1 MIRAWPRLVVVL
13 FAIGAAAVLGGA
25 VLTVVA
31 VAEQEP
37 ERCCS
42 GPVAAPAALP
52 SPTTAPAGTRP
63 AGPPHCLIGS
73 WQVVEEEWMFA
84 FYNDEAP
91 IRFTTAGSR
100 TYEYRPDG
108 TVVQSDQNAV
118 MSANWQGRA
127 LRMEYAGTRALTWT
141 IAGDTITYHAITSSS
156 QTVNYYDHRGHVL
169 TWQEPVDPNFN
180 KVYQLSCS
188 GNQVLHTD
196 GAGHRALWQ
205 RTANFGTYG

>member
-13 FAIGAAAVLGGA
+13 FAIGAAALLGGG

-31 VAEQEP
+31 VAEREP

-52 SPTTAPAGTRP
+52 SPTTAPPGTRP

-73 WQVVEEEWMFA
+73 WRMVEEERLFA
-84 FYNDEAP
+84 FYTDEAP
-91 IRFTTAGSR
+91 IRFTTTGSR
-100 TYEYRPDG
+100 THEFRPDG
-108 TVVQSDQNAV
+108 TVVQSDQNVAE
-118 MSANWQGRA
+118 SADWQGRA
-127 LRMEYAGTRALTWT
+127 LRLDYAGTRALTWT
-141 IAGDTITYHAITSSS
+141 ATGDTITYHAVTSTSL
-156 QTVNYYDHRGHVL
+156 TVNYYDHRGHVL
-169 TWQEPVDPNFN
+169 TWQEPVDPTHD

-188 GNQVLHTD
+188 GAQVLQTD
-196 GAGHRALWQ
+196 ATGYRALWQ